1 MLETSIKCLER
12 GKQIS
17 RNRESVA
24 IERDCRADI
33 WYIAVG
39 EQCTE
44 SGNEKQEEVEPR
56 PNPSLYS
63 LTAKLDLSGLK

>member
-1 MLETSIKCLER
+1 MWQLKGIVEQTF
-12 GKQIS
+12 
-17 RNRESVA
+17 V
-24 IERDCRADI
+24 

-39 EQCTE
+39 EQRTE

>member
-1 MLETSIKCLER
+1 MPGEGEAD
-12 GKQIS
+12 KQEQ
-17 RNRESVA
+17 RECGN
-24 IERDCRADI
+24 ERDCRADI

-39 EQCTE
+39 EQRTE